1 MNRQLSTGAAFLLA
15 GTLLPGGRPAE
26 IRASGGDETRLVI
39 SKTLPR
45 LNGEHLQVKVV
56 EVSYGPG
63 ESSPA
68 HSHPCAVIGYVVEGS
83 YRMQVKG
90 EAEVVYHAGES
101 FYEAANGV
109 HQISAN
115 PSKDKPVKFT
125 ATFVCESD
133 VPVSGPP
140 RP

>member
-1 MNRQLSTGAAFLLA
+1 MHRQLVTAAALLLV
-15 GTLLPGGRPAE
+15 GTLPPGGRPAE
-26 IRASGGDETRLVI
+26 ARPSRDTDTRLVI

-83 YRMQVKG
+83 YRTQVKG
-90 EAEVVYHAGES
+90 EAEVVYQAGQS
-101 FYEAANGV
+101 FYEAPNGV
-109 HQISAN
+109 HQLSAN
-115 PSKDKPVKFT
+115 ASRDRPVKFT

-133 VPVSGPP
+133 IPVSGPP

>member
-1 MNRQLSTGAAFLLA
+1 MHRQFITAGALLLA
-15 GTLLPGGRPAE
+15 GALPPGGGPAGARP
-26 IRASGGDETRLVI
+26 SGDAETRLVI
-39 SKTLPR
+39 SKTLSS

-83 YRMQVKG
+83 YRTQVKG
-90 EAEVVYHAGES
+90 EAEMVYHAGQS
-101 FYEAANGV
+101 FYEAPNGV
-109 HQISAN
+109 HQLSAN
-115 PSKDKPVKFT
+115 ASKDQPVKFT

-133 VPVSGPP
+133 LPVSGPP

>member
-1 MNRQLSTGAAFLLA
+1 MHRQLMTAAALLLA
-15 GTLLPGGRPAE
+15 GTLPPSGRPAGA
-26 IRASGGDETRLVI
+26 RASRDADTRLVI

-83 YRMQVKG
+83 YRTQVKG
-90 EAEVVYHAGES
+90 EAEVVYHAGQS
-101 FYEAANGV
+101 FYEAPNGV
-109 HQISAN
+109 HQLSAN
-115 PSKDKPVKFT
+115 ASEDQPVKFT
-125 ATFVCESD
+125 AMFVCESD
-133 VPVSGPP
+133 IPVSGPP